1 MSILQPRVVKQI
13 LFATN
18 KMTRATR
25 KSTIYDIARL
35 SGASPSTVSAAL
47 GESWR
52 KRRIAEATVETI
64 RRIAA
69 EQGYSTNMQA
79 RGLRKARSGLVG
91 MVIPLHD
98 NRFFSSMSQSFES
111 FARDR
116 GLVPV
121 IASSMRDPAEE
132 RRVVE
137 TLISYAVDYLFIA
150 GATDPE
156 AVSAM
161 CRAADMRHVF
171 VDLPGRGAPSV
182 VSDNYKGAADLT
194 DRLLA
199 EGTISGQSARDRI
212 YFIGGD
218 ATDYAT
224 ARRITAFSETMA
236 KAGLPVDPQQ
246 IIACGYAPR
255 SATREI
261 AALCDRLGALPAGVF
276 VNSLTAFEGVL
287 GHLSSLPLDLL
298 RSSVIGCYDY
308 DPFAAYLQFPVH
320 MVRQDAHGLIREAY
334 RMIEQS
340 PHDLVLKMV
349 EPEQIAPRTFYNS
362 PFSDRG

>member
-1 MSILQPRVVKQI
+1 MNH
-13 LFATN
+13 T
-18 KMTRATR
+18 TR
-25 KSTIYDIARL
+25 KATIYDIARL

-52 KRRIAEATVETI
+52 KRRISEATVEAI
-64 RRIAA
+64 RSIAA
-69 EQGYSTNMQA
+69 AEGYSTNMQA

-98 NRFFSSMSQSFES
+98 NRFFSSMSQSFEA
-111 FARDR
+111 FARER

-121 IASSMRDPAEE
+121 IASSMREPEEE
-132 RRVVE
+132 RRIVE

-150 GATDPE
+150 GATDPD

-161 CRAADMRHVF
+161 CRAANLRHIF

-182 VSDNYKGAADLT
+182 ISDNYKGAADLT
-194 DRLLA
+194 RRLLA
-199 EGTISGQSARDRI
+199 DRAIAGTSTLDRI

-224 ARRITAFSETMA
+224 SRRIEAFSDVLTE
-236 KAGLPVDPQQ
+236 AGQPPLPDQ

-261 AALCDRLGALPAGVF
+261 GALCSRLGSLPAGVL
-276 VNSLTAFEGVL
+276 VNSLTTFEGVL
-287 GHLSSLPLDLL
+287 NHLSGVTLDDLI
-298 RSSVIGCYDY
+298 STVIGCYDY

-334 RMIEQS
+334 RMIDENRN
-340 PHDLVLKMV
+340 DLVVKMV
-349 EPEQIAPRTFYNS
+349 EPQQIAPRTFYDS
-362 PFSDRG
+362 PFSDCG

>member
-1 MSILQPRVVKQI
+1 MAR
-13 LFATN
+13 T
-18 KMTRATR
+18 TR

-64 RRIAA
+64 RRIAI

-98 NRFFSSMSQSFES
+98 NRFFSSMSQSFEAS
-111 FARDR
+111 ARAR
-116 GLVPV
+116 GQVPV

-137 TLISYAVDYLFIA
+137 TLVSYAIDYLFIA
-150 GATDPE
+150 GAADPE
-156 AVSAM
+156 AVSRI
-161 CRAADMRHVF
+161 CRAADLRHVF
-171 VDLPGRGAPSV
+171 IDLPGNDAPSV
-182 VSDNYKGAADLT
+182 VSDNYKGASDLT
-194 DRLLA
+194 QRLLA
-199 EGTISGQSARDRI
+199 DSTISGKTPRDKI

-218 ATDYAT
+218 GMDYAT
-224 ARRITAFSETMA
+224 ALRITAFGDALGNVGMPV
-236 KAGLPVDPQQ
+236 LPEQ

-255 SATREI
+255 SAKREL
-261 AALCDRLGALPAGVF
+261 AALCDRLGGLPAGVF
-276 VNSLTAFEGVL
+276 VNSLTAFEGVV
-287 GHLSSLPLDLL
+287 GHLSNLPPETF
-298 RSSVIGCYDY
+298 RNAVIGCYDY

-334 RMIEQS
+334 RMIEEK
-340 PHDLVLKMV
+340 PYDPVLVMIA
-349 EPEQIAPRTFYNS
+349 PEQIAPRTFYDS
-362 PFSDRG
+362 PFADQG

>member
-1 MSILQPRVVKQI
+1 
-13 LFATN
+13 
-18 KMTRATR
+18 MTRATR

-47 GESWR
+47 SDSWR
-52 KRRIAEATVETI
+52 ARRIAESTVETI

-79 RGLRKARSGLVG
+79 RGLRQARSGLVG

-98 NRFFSSMSQSFES
+98 NRFFSSMSQSFEAL
-111 FARDR
+111 ARDR
-116 GLVPV
+116 GMVPI
-121 IASSMRDPAEE
+121 IASSMREPKEE

-156 AVSAM
+156 AVTAM
-161 CRAADMRHVF
+161 CRAADLRHVF

-182 VSDNYKGAADLT
+182 VSDNYKGASDLT
-194 DRLLA
+194 RRLLA
-199 EGTISGQSARDRI
+199 DCTITGQTSRDRV
-212 YFIGGD
+212 FFLGGD
-218 ATDYAT
+218 AADYAS
-224 ARRITAFSETMA
+224 ARRIAAFRDVLTE
-236 KAGLPVDPQQ
+236 AGQPPLPEQV
-246 IIACGYAPR
+246 IACGYAPR

-261 AALCDRLGALPAGVF
+261 AALCDRLGGLPAGVF
-276 VNSLTAFEGVL
+276 VNSLTAFEGVV
-287 GHLSSLPLDLL
+287 GHLASLPLDHL
-298 RSSVIGCYDY
+298 RSTVIGCYDY

-334 RMIEQS
+334 RMIDENPQD
-340 PHDLVLKMV
+340 PVMTMV

>member
-1 MSILQPRVVKQI
+1 
-13 LFATN
+13 
-18 KMTRATR
+18 MTRATR

-35 SGASPSTVSAAL
+35 SGSSPSTVSAAL

-52 KRRIAEATVETI
+52 KRRIAEATVESI
-64 RRIAA
+64 RRIAS

-79 RGLRKARSGLVG
+79 RGLRKASSGLVG

-98 NRFFSSMSQSFES
+98 NRFFSSMSQSFEAL
-111 FARDR
+111 ARDR
-116 GLVPV
+116 GLVPI
-121 IASSMRDPAEE
+121 IASSMRDPTEE

-137 TLISYAVDYLFIA
+137 TLISYAVNYIFIA

-156 AVSAM
+156 AVTAM
-161 CRAADMRHVF
+161 CRAADLRHVF

-182 VSDNYKGAADLT
+182 VSDNYKGASDLT
-194 DRLLA
+194 QRLLA
-199 EGTISGQSARDRI
+199 ESIISGQTPRDSI

-218 ATDYAT
+218 DTDYAS
-224 ARRITAFSETMA
+224 ARRIAAFRDVLA
-236 KAGLPVDPQQ
+236 NAGQPVLPEQ

-261 AALCDRLGALPAGVF
+261 AALCDRLGSLPSGVF

-287 GHLSSLPLDLL
+287 GHLSSLPLDAF

-334 RMIEQS
+334 RMIEEN
-340 PHDLVLKMV
+340 PYDLVLTMV
-349 EPEQIAPRTFYNS
+349 EPEQIAPRTYRDS